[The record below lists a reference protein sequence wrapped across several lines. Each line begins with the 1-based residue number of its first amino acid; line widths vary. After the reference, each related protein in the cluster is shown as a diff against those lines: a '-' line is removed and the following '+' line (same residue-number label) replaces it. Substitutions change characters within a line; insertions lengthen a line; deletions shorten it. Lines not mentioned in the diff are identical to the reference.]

1 MAIDFKKNDKGIEEA
16 TISKQDFDNAINEAV
31 KSKLEEA
38 KAKEGEEKNVV
49 ETKSENSKYA
59 ELYKELRELKK
70 EQKANKEAAHRSL
83 VKDEYLKQ
91 GGNEKYFDEFYSAN
105 RFDKSENLQK
115 DLEDIKVK
123 KPIFFGGKQNF
134 TLSNK
139 DLGKEEET
147 NQKEEEVVDN
157 NGFMKIIR

>member
-1 MAIDFKKNDKGIEEA
+1 MGIDFKKNNKGVEEA
-16 TISKQDFDNAINEAV
+16 TISKQDFDNAVNEAV
-31 KSKLEEA
+31 NNKLKEAESKRS
-38 KAKEGEEKNVV
+38 EEKNVV
-49 ETKSENSKYA
+49 ETKNEDSKYA

-139 DLGKEEET
+139 DLGKEET
-147 NQKEEEVVDN
+147 NPKEEEVIDN